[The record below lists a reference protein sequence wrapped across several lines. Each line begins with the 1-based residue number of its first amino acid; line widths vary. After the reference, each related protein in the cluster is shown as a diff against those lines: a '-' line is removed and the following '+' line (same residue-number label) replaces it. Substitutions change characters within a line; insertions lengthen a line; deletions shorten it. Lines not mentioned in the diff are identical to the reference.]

1 MRPYQL
7 FIQRQNR
14 KIDQGKWRAAVE
26 ATPNVRII
34 EADRVRGEEA
44 DTGIRVSV
52 MTTGETAEVNFGA
65 MGWTPTFFWKE
76 GKIRFNGPS
85 DLDDEQDPIRRT
97 AAALA
102 ERLRAQIVGE
112 EGETFDW

>member
-1 MRPYQL
+1 MRPHQL
-7 FIQRQNR
+7 YIQQKR

-26 ATPNVRII
+26 ATPDVRII

-44 DTGIRVSV
+44 GTGIRVSV
-52 MTTGETAEVNFGA
+52 VTTGETAEVNFGA

-76 GKIRFNGPS
+76 GKIRFNAPS
-85 DLDDEQDPIRRT
+85 DPDDEQDPTHRA

-102 ERLRAQIVGE
+102 RQLRATIVDE
-112 EGETFDW
+112 DGETYDW